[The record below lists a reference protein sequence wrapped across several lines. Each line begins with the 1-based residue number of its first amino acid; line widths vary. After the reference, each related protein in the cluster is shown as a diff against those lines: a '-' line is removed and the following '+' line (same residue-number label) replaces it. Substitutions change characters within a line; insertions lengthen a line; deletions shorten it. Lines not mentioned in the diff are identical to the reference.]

1 MKMPDEVWMARSPL
15 AERQRLGFVRAK
27 LRLFK
32 HCAAV
37 RLLIRRHQPC
47 SLVLR
52 AEEIKGYACDE
63 TAVGV
68 GLVNEQPFFV
78 LPRVAMVRICRLAD
92 VVLGGVGVLAAC
104 CAPWNVR
111 RISFNSV
118 VDVLA

>member
-1 MKMPDEVWMARSPL
+1 MARSPL

-37 RLLIRRHQPC
+37 RLLIRGHQPR
-47 SLVLR
+47 SLALP
-52 AEEIKGYACDE
+52 AEEIEGDDE

-68 GLVNEQPFFV
+68 TLVNEQPFV
-78 LPRVAMVRICRLAD
+78 VQPSHIAVRICRLAG
-92 VVLGGVGVLAAC
+92 VVFGDVGVLAAW

-111 RISFNSV
+111 RLSFNSV
-118 VDVLA
+118 VEVLA